1 MRTTGIKK
9 DSLSLSTHYLRMIPF
24 GSETIMSTGT
34 GFIYELDSKL
44 YLITNGHNVTRV
56 NPDTN
61 ERIINSA
68 AFPVKIMTKA
78 RIIPKDNPNS
88 FAADFF
94 KIDLYDDENYM
105 SPKWFFHPTHG
116 YKVDVIAIP
125 FAEIKEI
132 PEHVKLFPI
141 NKYEFDNDFELEV
154 ADDVF
159 ILGYPFDITGGKE
172 LPIWKRGTISTEPF
186 IDIENLPKF
195 LVDTATRSGMS
206 GSPVIMQRNGFHG
219 FNGNQMTGKE
229 IFGLI
234 RLFAGVYS
242 GRIGAEDNFQTQ
254 LGIVWK
260 AKVIDEIIKGQ
271 KIGDIE
277 FQKK

>member
-1 MRTTGIKK
+1 
-9 DSLSLSTHYLRMIPF
+9 STHYLRMIPF
-24 GSETIMSTGT
+24 GSDTVMSTGT
-34 GFIYELDSKL
+34 GFVYELNSKL

-56 NPDTN
+56 NPGTN

-68 AFPVKIMTKA
+68 AFPIKIKTKA
-78 RIIPKDNPNS
+78 KIVPKDNPNAFTS
-88 FAADFF
+88 DFF
-94 KIDLYDDENYM
+94 EIDLYEDEEFLK
-105 SPKWFFHPTHG
+105 PKWFIHPFYG

-125 FAEIKEI
+125 FASVTEI

-141 NKYEFDNDFELEV
+141 NKYEFDNEFEIEV

-172 LPIWKRGTISTEPF
+172 LPIWKRGTISTEPV
-186 IDIENLPKF
+186 IDIEDLPKF

-219 FNGNQMTGKE
+219 FNGKAMTGKE
-229 IFGLI
+229 ILGMI

-260 AKVIDEIIKGQ
+260 PNVIDEIISGQ
-271 KIGDIE
+271 RLGDIE

>member
-1 MRTTGIKK
+1 
-9 DSLSLSTHYLRMIPF
+9 
-24 GSETIMSTGT
+24 MSTGT
-34 GFIYELDSKL
+34 GFVYEYNSKL
-44 YLITNGHNVTRV
+44 YLITNGHNLTRV

-68 AFPVKIMTKA
+68 AFPIKIKTKA
-78 RIIPKDNPNS
+78 RIIPKEAPES
-88 FAADFF
+88 FTAVFF
-94 KIDLYDDENYM
+94 DIDLYDDEDYKK
-105 SPKWFFHPTHG
+105 PKWFIHPTHG

-125 FAEIKEI
+125 FADLAEI

-141 NKYEFDNDFELEV
+141 NRYKFDDNFEIEV

-186 IDIENLPKF
+186 IDINNLPKF

-219 FNGNQMTGKE
+219 FNGKQMTGNE

-242 GRIGAEDNFQTQ
+242 GRIGADDNFQTQ
-254 LGIVWK
+254 LGVVWK
-260 AKVIDEIIKGQ
+260 TEVIEEIIVGKRV
-271 KIGDIE
+271 GDIE
-277 FQKK
+277 FQNK